1 MVLLQSKN
9 IMEEKIEDI
18 EERII
23 LKMLKKIEGAKN
35 EELSLFVSS
44 YAKFI
49 ESISLRKIINE
60 EN

>member
-1 MVLLQSKN
+1 
-9 IMEEKIEDI
+9 MEEKIEDI